1 MIKIRNFFAFFCVN
15 IVLAIVVACGDD
27 QTQTGTAKSKLL
39 TELEANQTWPY
50 EISGIFEESNSQD
63 IDGTDVYVWGEVVV
77 GDAVILV
84 ETRGSVLDEQGIQS
98 GDPVAVSIN
107 PGQIASGVQIYEVV
121 DIKKE

>member
-1 MIKIRNFFAFFCVN
+1 MIKVRNFIAFFCVM

-39 TELEANQTWPY
+39 TELEANKTWPY